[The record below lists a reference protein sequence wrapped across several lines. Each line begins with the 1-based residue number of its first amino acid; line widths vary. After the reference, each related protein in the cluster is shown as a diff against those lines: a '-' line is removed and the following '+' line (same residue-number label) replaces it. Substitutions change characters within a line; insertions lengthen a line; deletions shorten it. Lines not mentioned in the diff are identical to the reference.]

1 MSRGRIRATAIA
13 ASIIGALVLGSCA
26 TSGPGTYEV
35 VARFS
40 RAVAVYEQSD
50 VKVMG
55 MSVGEVEDIEIDRD
69 EVVLTLAIRD
79 DVPLP
84 ADATAAISPT
94 SLIGERDV
102 VLPPWKPGD
111 ARLEPGA
118 VIPVERT
125 IIPVEPDEALQAVTD
140 LVAAL
145 DPDSVN
151 ELLTASSDALSGNG
165 SAINRA
171 FVELSQLIPMLAEQD
186 EDLLALA
193 GDVDR
198 LSAVARA
205 REAEIGRLL
214 EDFSD
219 VAGVLSEERQQI
231 IDFVEAMVRLTR
243 EGKALLTAYEVTLP
257 EDLETL
263 GTVALSIKVNA
274 DAVQELVNNLFS
286 LNVEAID
293 AFDAQHSALRGRGPV
308 ERSVLEQLVP
318 ILEELGADA
327 PCIPTPGV
335 TCK

>member
-1 MSRGRIRATAIA
+1 MRRAARATAISLA
-13 ASIIGALVLGSCA
+13 ASTVLAGCGI
-26 TSGPGTYEV
+26 SGPGTYEV
-35 VARFS
+35 QARFT

-55 MSVGEVEDIEIDRD
+55 VGVGTVRDIDIDGDEI
-69 EVVLTLAIRD
+69 VLTLAIRD
-79 DVPLP
+79 DVPIP
-84 ADATAAISPT
+84 ADATVAIAPS

-111 ARLEPGA
+111 ERLEPGA
-118 VIPVERT
+118 VIGTDRT

-151 ELLTASSDALSGNG
+151 ELLAASASALDGNG
-165 SAINRA
+165 ASINRA
-171 FVELSQLIPMLAEQD
+171 LLQLSQLIPALAEQD
-186 EDLLALA
+186 DELLAIAADVRRLA
-193 GDVDR
+193 
-198 LSAVARA
+198 AVARA

-214 EDFSD
+214 EDFST
-219 VAGVLSEERQQI
+219 VAGVLDQERQQI

-257 EDLETL
+257 EDLETV
-263 GTVALSIKVNA
+263 GTLALSIKVNA
-274 DAVQELVNNLFS
+274 DEVNALVDQLFS

-308 ERSVLEQLVP
+308 ERSALEQLLP
-318 ILEELGADA
+318 ILEQLGAGI
-327 PCIPTPGV
+327 PCVPTPSV
-335 TCK
+335 ACS